1 MSAHLYETTQQPL
14 AKFSENFIFEY
25 FLKISEGNS
34 SFKEM
39 WQE

>member
-1 MSAHLYETTQQPL
+1 MSAHLYETTWLPL
-14 AKFSENFIFEY
+14 AEFSENFIFEY
-25 FLKISEGNS
+25 FSKISQGNS